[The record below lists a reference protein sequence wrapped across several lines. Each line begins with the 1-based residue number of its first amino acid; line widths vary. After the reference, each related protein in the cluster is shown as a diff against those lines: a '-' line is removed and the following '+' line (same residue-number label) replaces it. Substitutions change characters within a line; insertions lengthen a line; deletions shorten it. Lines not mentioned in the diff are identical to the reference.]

1 MIAMASTLEMQ
12 FPAKLNNSLLN
23 KHLKVAA
30 EPYHSFIIFYC
41 KGRKM
46 GATDKCSDRGSMTYG
61 GALWELLKLVQLSQN
76 VSFSILRPPS
86 SPKWG
91 DCYGMNNCTG
101 MIGMVDR
108 KEVDLAIGNSCQ
120 ETFRYKTEN

>member
-1 MIAMASTLEMQ
+1 MVAMASTLEMQ
-12 FPAKLNNSLLN
+12 FPATVNNSLLN

-61 GALWELLKLVQLSQN
+61 GALWELLKLVQLSKN
-76 VSFSILRPPS
+76 VTFSIVRPPNS
-86 SPKWG
+86 AKPKWG
-91 DCYGMNNCTG
+91 DCYGVNNCSG
-101 MIGMVDR
+101 MIGMVNR
-108 KEVDLAIGNSCQ
+108 GEVDFAIGKICV
-120 ETFRYKTEN
+120 FIWKK